1 MEIFQIPRIFRFITH
16 LFLVNK
22 KSIEIQSFIVQLQSI
37 QISHESKIH
46 PNLQ

>member
-1 MEIFQIPRIFRFITH
+1 MEIFQIPWIFRFMAH

-22 KSIEIQSFIVQLQSI
+22 KIIEIQSFIVQLQSV